1 MKFTSLVVAIAGVSA
16 VQHHHHHGH
25 GHAHGHDKYRMQR
38 ARKTQWKRDAYDG
51 DPTTVSPYD
60 DMYQHKKFDWGVAEG
75 EPGSKGPWGQYHGTW
90 VDMR

>member
-1 MKFTSLVVAIAGVSA
+1 MKLTMIMGAVASVLAIQNDV
-16 VQHHHHHGH
+16 
-25 GHAHGHDKYRMQR
+25 YRR
-38 ARKTQWKRDAYDG
+38 SSVRHNKRDAYDL

-75 EPGSKGPWGQYHGTW
+75 EPGSKGAWAKYHGTW

>member
-1 MKFTSLVVAIAGVSA
+1 MKKDG
-16 VQHHHHHGH
+16 
-25 GHAHGHDKYRMQR
+25 
-38 ARKTQWKRDAYDG
+38 YDL

-60 DMYQHKKFDWGVAEG
+60 DMYQHKKFDWGVKEG